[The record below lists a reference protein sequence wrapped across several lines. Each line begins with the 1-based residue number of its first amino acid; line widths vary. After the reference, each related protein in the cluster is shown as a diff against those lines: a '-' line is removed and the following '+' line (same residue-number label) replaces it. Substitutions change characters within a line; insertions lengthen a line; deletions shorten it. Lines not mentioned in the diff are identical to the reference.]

1 MKLLYKLK
9 YVAIITPVL
18 MFDNVFLMKNLLGQP
33 PGNVKCHGTQEQ
45 DCAEPFA
52 TWLPEQEC
60 LEIAPEEDCQHLVPL
75 HLEDDL

>member
-1 MKLLYKLK
+1 
-9 YVAIITPVL
+9 

-45 DCAEPFA
+45 HCAEPFA

-75 HLEDDL
+75 HLEDDLWWKLGSEPWAAVSFKL